1 MKKVLSFVLGL
12 MILASCSTSS
22 DVASNKLFQKRKYK
36 KGWHVNSTRNVEEKT
51 KVIQSDEIVE
61 SKSIETKEEITC
73 EQEVTSSVAVAQENV
88 LTETADVENAEESIK
103 SKVVF
108 QSREQLVV
116 ASEISNPIFEGVV
129 SSIEKDVFTQN
140 KNEKNKEDSSDDDML
155 ILLYVL
161 AVLIPFVAVGIVT
174 DWDLET
180 VLINILLSILCYI
193 PGVIHAFIIIRDR
206 Y

>member
-12 MILASCSTSS
+12 IILASCSTSS

-61 SKSIETKEEITC
+61 SKSIETKEEITY
-73 EQEVTSSVAVAQENV
+73 EQEVTSSAAVAQENV
-88 LTETADVENAEESIK
+88 LTETADVVNAEESIK

-116 ASEISNPIFEGVV
+116 ASEISNPIVEGVV

-174 DWDLET
+174 DWDLKT
-180 VLINILLSILCYI
+180 VLINILLSILFYI

>member
-22 DVASNKLFQKRKYK
+22 DVVSNKLFQKRKYK
-36 KGWHVNSTRNVEEKT
+36 KGWHVNSTRNIEEKT
-51 KVIQSDEIVE
+51 KVVQSDEIVE
-61 SKSIETKEEITC
+61 SKSIETKEEITY
-73 EQEVTSSVAVAQENV
+73 EQEVTSSAAVAQENV
-88 LTETADVENAEESIK
+88 LTETADVVNAEESIK

-116 ASEISNPIFEGVV
+116 ASEISNPIVEGVV

-161 AVLIPFVAVGIVT
+161 AVLIPFVAVDIVT

>member
-1 MKKVLSFVLGL
+1 MKKVLSIGLGL
-12 MILASCSTSS
+12 IFLASCSTSS

-61 SKSIETKEEITC
+61 SKSIETKEEITY
-73 EQEVTSSVAVAQENV
+73 EQEVTSSAAVAQENV
-88 LTETADVENAEESIK
+88 LTETADVVNAEESIK

-116 ASEISNPIFEGVV
+116 ASEISNPIVEGVV

>member
-12 MILASCSTSS
+12 IILASCSTSS

-61 SKSIETKEEITC
+61 SKSIETKEEITY
-73 EQEVTSSVAVAQENV
+73 EQEVTSSAAVAQENV
-88 LTETADVENAEESIK
+88 LTETADVVNAEESIK

-116 ASEISNPIFEGVV
+116 ASEISNPIVEGVV

>member
-61 SKSIETKEEITC
+61 SKSLETKEEITY
-73 EQEVTSSVAVAQENV
+73 EQEVTSSAAVAQENV
-88 LTETADVENAEESIK
+88 LTETADVVNAEESIK

-116 ASEISNPIFEGVV
+116 ASEISNPIVEGVV

>member
-61 SKSIETKEEITC
+61 SKSLETKEEITY
-73 EQEVTSSVAVAQENV
+73 EQEVTSSAAVAQENV
-88 LTETADVENAEESIK
+88 LTETADVVNAEESIK

-116 ASEISNPIFEGVV
+116 ASEISNPIVEGVV

-180 VLINILLSILCYI
+180 VLINILLTILCYI

>member
-88 LTETADVENAEESIK
+88 LMETADVVNAEESIK

>member
-1 MKKVLSFVLGL
+1 MKKVLSFVLWL

-61 SKSIETKEEITC
+61 SKSLETKEEITY
-73 EQEVTSSVAVAQENV
+73 EQEVTSSAAVAQENV
-88 LTETADVENAEESIK
+88 LTETADVVNAEESIK

-116 ASEISNPIFEGVV
+116 ASEISNPIVEGVV

-180 VLINILLSILCYI
+180 VLINILLTILCYI

>member
-61 SKSIETKEEITC
+61 SKSIETKEEITY
-73 EQEVTSSVAVAQENV
+73 EQEVTSSAAVAQENV
-88 LTETADVENAEESIK
+88 LTETADVVNAEESIK

-116 ASEISNPIFEGVV
+116 ASEISNPIVEGVV

>member
-61 SKSIETKEEITC
+61 SKSLETKEERTY
-73 EQEVTSSVAVAQENV
+73 EQEVTSSAAVAQENV
-88 LTETADVENAEESIK
+88 LTETADVVNAEESIK

-116 ASEISNPIFEGVV
+116 ASEISNPIVEGVV

>member
-1 MKKVLSFVLGL
+1 M
-12 MILASCSTSS
+12 
-22 DVASNKLFQKRKYK
+22 ASNKLFQKRKYK

-61 SKSIETKEEITC
+61 SKSIETKEEITY
-73 EQEVTSSVAVAQENV
+73 EQEVTSSAAVAQENV
-88 LTETADVENAEESIK
+88 LTETADVVNAEESIK

-116 ASEISNPIFEGVV
+116 ASEISNPIVEGVV

-174 DWDLET
+174 DWDLKT
-180 VLINILLSILCYI
+180 VLINILLLILCYI

>member
-12 MILASCSTSS
+12 IILASCSTSS
-22 DVASNKLFQKRKYK
+22 DVASNKIFQKRKYK

-61 SKSIETKEEITC
+61 SKSIETKEEITY
-73 EQEVTSSVAVAQENV
+73 EQEVTSSAAVAQENV
-88 LTETADVENAEESIK
+88 LTETADVVNAEESIK

-116 ASEISNPIFEGVV
+116 ASEISNPIVEGVV

-161 AVLIPFVAVGIVT
+161 SVLIPFVAVGIVT

>member
-61 SKSIETKEEITC
+61 SKSIETKEEITY
-73 EQEVTSSVAVAQENV
+73 EQEVTSSAAVAQENV
-88 LTETADVENAEESIK
+88 LTETADVVNAEESIK

-116 ASEISNPIFEGVV
+116 ASEISNPIVEGVV

-180 VLINILLSILCYI
+180 VLINILLTILCYI

>member
-180 VLINILLSILCYI
+180 VLINILLTILCYI